1 MFAVAARKD
10 VRKYQKKKNSLDI
23 VNVFVWSLRC
33 KNEVVINDL
42 ALYCHCKHFLT
53 VRGKLTIPRYSTRGR
68 EKVIGFV
75 GYCELVVRAR
85 WVLPKSLIYKFYTPW
100 KIAYTVNFSMA
111 DAGTMIDERRG

>member
-33 KNEVVINDL
+33 KNEVVINDF

-53 VRGKLTIPRYSTRGR
+53 VKGKLTIPRYSTRCR

-75 GYCELVVRAR
+75 GYRELFGFFLRV
-85 WVLPKSLIYKFYTPW
+85 
-100 KIAYTVNFSMA
+100 
-111 DAGTMIDERRG
+111 